1 MQTKINKIYILELW
15 LNLKEVSSCHGR
27 LSWYFFWILVK
38 FVNSATCVFIFV
50 HAFLYVCIHAYGCL
64 CFISLI
70 SDLACNSVKP
80 QRRLPSECYKDSV
93 LVFNRKPYWRLASDA
108 WIQSLHVHIYHRGST
123 IEGGCSRSCQSQ
135 WDHVLH
141 PQVMLRR
148 GPACRNMRQKGLS
161 FPHCPWAAQIPQG
174 PQAGMRSRAVKGA
187 AEGRVMPPGV
197 SQPRGNREG
206 RVGEGSR
213 EALWFKYAVARA
225 RAIWKPNL
233 NICLQNQVMTGP
245 LLSQGGQENGP
256 CTCHLIQFKT
266 WHIYQEWAGI
276 MNFIHAVSGV
286 NNLSPTAFVSLAAVP
301 LIGLRYLFK

>member
-27 LSWYFFWILVK
+27 LSCYFFWILVK

-50 HAFLYVCIHAYGCL
+50 HAFLYVCIHTYGCL

-123 IEGGCSRSCQSQ
+123 IEGGFSRSCQSQ
-135 WDHVLH
+135 WNHVLH
-141 PQVMLRR
+141 PQVMLWR

-161 FPHCPWAAQIPQG
+161 FSASHIAHEQPK
-174 PQAGMRSRAVKGA
+174 S
-187 AEGRVMPPGV
+187 GRVPGQGWEAELWRV
-197 SQPRGNREG
+197 LRRAGWCLPGWASQGVTEREG
-206 RVGEGSR
+206 
-213 EALWFKYAVARA
+213 
-225 RAIWKPNL
+225 
-233 NICLQNQVMTGP
+233 
-245 LLSQGGQENGP
+245 
-256 CTCHLIQFKT
+256 
-266 WHIYQEWAGI
+266 
-276 MNFIHAVSGV
+276 
-286 NNLSPTAFVSLAAVP
+286 
-301 LIGLRYLFK
+301 